1 MGRQHEYAKRVTGR
15 VAAVGGAVTVAAAA
29 LAVFA
34 PTASADTVSVGYG
47 SCTSSNSALSAPPP
61 NYTSQVTLKTQSS
74 SFQVGKSITLTWHYS
89 ISTAPGPAGI
99 PIADVAT
106 AKAKILVGGAASSTI
121 TAGPSATFP
130 SAVVLPGKTFQIP
143 DMTATFTPKAPGT
156 YTFTP
161 GDNEQDIATP
171 PLVVGCT
178 ASASGPALTITV
190 TPATGGGGGGSSSSS
205 PSTTSAGSSSSAAS
219 SSSSTSSTGV
229 LPHTGFDGRW
239 LVGGV
244 VLAAALGGTS
254 LYATRRRRGSHG

>member
-1 MGRQHEYAKRVTGR
+1 MGRQHAPGKRVTER
-15 VAAVGGAVTVAAAA
+15 VAAVGGAVTVAVAA

-34 PTASADTVSVGYG
+34 PSASADTVDVGYG

-74 SFQVGKSITLTWHYS
+74 SFQVGKPITITWHYS
-89 ISTAPGPAGI
+89 ISTAPGPLGI
-99 PIADVAT
+99 PIANVAT
-106 AKAKILVGGAASSTI
+106 AKAEIVVGGAASSSI

-130 SAVVLPGKTFQIP
+130 SAVVPAGKTFQIP
-143 DMTATFTPKAPGT
+143 DMTATFTAKAPGT

-161 GDNEQDIATP
+161 GDNEQDIAQP
-171 PLVVGCT
+171 PLTIGCK
-178 ASASGPALTITV
+178 ASAPGAALTITV
-190 TPATGGGGGGSSSSS
+190 TPATGGGASSSSS
-205 PSTTSAGSSSSAAS
+205 PSTTSTGSSAATG
-219 SSSSTSSTGV
+219 SSSTSSTGV

-239 LVGGV
+239 LAGGV